1 MAKKRKITTARKP
14 AKKVSKASVK
24 ARKTPTVSRIS
35 ARQWAP
41 IRKKLLRM
49 RDDLLKTVREKQS
62 MDVGSVDVGD
72 EADQATSSLE
82 KEMLFELNDNE
93 RTMLDQIEGALRKME
108 KNFYGLC
115 ESCQKPIPKPR
126 LQAVPF
132 ARYCINC
139 QSSSETSA
147 QAG

>member
-1 MAKKRKITTARKP
+1 MAKKRKIKIARKS
-14 AKKVSKASVK
+14 AKKVSRPSAK
-24 ARKTPTVSRIS
+24 ARKSPKALRIS

-41 IRKKLLRM
+41 IRKRLLRM
-49 RDDLLKTVREKQS
+49 RDDLLKTVREKQT
-62 MDVGSVDVGD
+62 MDVGNVDVGD

-108 KNFYGLC
+108 KNFFGLC
-115 ESCQKPIPKPR
+115 ESCQKPIAKAR

-147 QAG
+147 LSG